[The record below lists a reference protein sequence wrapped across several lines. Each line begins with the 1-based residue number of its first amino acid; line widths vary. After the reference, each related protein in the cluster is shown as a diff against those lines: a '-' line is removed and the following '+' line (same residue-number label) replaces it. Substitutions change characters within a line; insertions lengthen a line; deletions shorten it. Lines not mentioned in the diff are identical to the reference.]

1 MLCCESRLWC
11 DGKMN
16 DGMLIEEDVAAI
28 NPCGELP
35 ESEFKTTQLGRK
47 GSVVLGSPRWLDST
61 IRKEVGTARLT
72 AIEMV

>member
-1 MLCCESRLWC
+1 
-11 DGKMN
+11 MN

-35 ESEFKTTQLGRK
+35 ESEIETIQLGRK
-47 GSVVLGSPRWLDST
+47 ESVLLGSPRWLDST

-72 AIEMV
+72 AIEMVYYC